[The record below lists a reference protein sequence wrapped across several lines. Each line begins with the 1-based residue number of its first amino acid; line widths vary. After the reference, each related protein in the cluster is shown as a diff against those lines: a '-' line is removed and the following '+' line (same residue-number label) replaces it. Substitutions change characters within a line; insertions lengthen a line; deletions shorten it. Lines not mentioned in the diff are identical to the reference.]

1 MWLPTEIDLCITPV
15 LSSATHMNS
24 KFAVAVTNRGSDRE
38 TVTETL
44 FKETL
49 FVQITLTAGIQW
61 NEEMNL
67 ELR

>member
-1 MWLPTEIDLCITPV
+1 
-15 LSSATHMNS
+15 MNS